1 MTKNVEMIKG
11 CHDEA
16 RPDLTGQLPGAA
28 TFQRFNKTLQNIWL
42 IVAAWRKSVENSG
55 NLKDAAFCRKPLR
68 RFGRGRFSGY
78 SNRRRAFTLIELI
91 FVLALLVI
99 ITSIA
104 VPRMSGF
111 IRGRALDSE
120 SRQLM
125 ALMHAAQSRAVSE
138 GMPMMLWI
146 NAPAGQYG
154 FAAETSGKDGDPK
167 AETLT
172 LDGVLKISVQNGGA
186 GAAITFGN
194 VPAIRFLPD
203 GTVDEGSPPTV
214 QLSDQDGF
222 GRWLV
227 EAPNRT
233 GYEISDRNK

>member
-1 MTKNVEMIKG
+1 MTHNVEMLMV
-11 CHDEA
+11 CHGEA
-16 RPDLTGQLPGAA
+16 WPRWIGRPFTA
-28 TFQRFNKTLQNIWL
+28 TSFQPFN
-42 IVAAWRKSVENSG
+42 ASSASR
-55 NLKDAAFCRKPLR
+55 C
-68 RFGRGRFSGY
+68 
-78 SNRRRAFTLIELI
+78 AFTLIELI

-146 NAPAGQYG
+146 DASGGQYG
-154 FAAETSGKDGDPK
+154 FAVETSGKDGDPK

-172 LDGVLKISVQNGGA
+172 LDGLLKISVQNGGA
-186 GAAITFGN
+186 GA
-194 VPAIRFLPD
+194 
-203 GTVDEGSPPTV
+203 
-214 QLSDQDGF
+214 
-222 GRWLV
+222 
-227 EAPNRT
+227 
-233 GYEISDRNK
+233 

>member
-1 MTKNVEMIKG
+1 MRKNVE
-11 CHDEA
+11 
-16 RPDLTGQLPGAA
+16 DLG
-28 TFQRFNKTLQNIWL
+28 
-42 IVAAWRKSVENSG
+42 KS
-55 NLKDAAFCRKPLR
+55 KDAAFCRKPLR
-68 RFGRGRFSGY
+68 RFGRG
-78 SNRRRAFTLIELI
+78 FTLIELI

-154 FAAETSGKDGDPK
+154 FAAETSGKDGDAK

-172 LDGVLKISVQNGGA
+172 LDGVLKIAVQNGGT
-186 GAAITFGN
+186 GAATTFGN
-194 VPAIRFLPD
+194 LPAIRFLPD
-203 GTVDEGSPPTV
+203 GTVDEGSPQTV
-214 QLSDQDGF
+214 QLLDQDGF

>member
-1 MTKNVEMIKG
+1 MTHNVEMLMVS
-11 CHDEA
+11 HDEA
-16 RPDLTGQLPGAA
+16 RPGWIGRLLVAA
-28 TFQRFNKTLQNIWL
+28 AFQHFNKTLQNVRL
-42 IVAAWRKSVENSG
+42 IVVALRAGAGGSG
-55 NLKDAAFCRKPLR
+55 KLKDSAFCRKPLR
-68 RFGRGRFSGY
+68 RFGIRRG
-78 SNRRRAFTLIELI
+78 AFTLIELI

-146 NAPAGQYG
+146 DASAGQYG
-154 FAAETSGKDGDPK
+154 LVAETSGKEGDAK

-172 LDGVLKISVQNGGA
+172 LDGTLKIAALNA
-186 GAAITFGN
+186 GTGVSTTLGN
-194 VPAIRFLPD
+194 RPAIRFLAD
-203 GTVDEGSPPTV
+203 GTVDEGSPQTV
-214 QLSDQDGF
+214 QLADQDGF

-233 GYEISDRNK
+233 GYEISDRNR